1 MGHSGWNPSIGMS
14 PPSAERDPL
23 ERLGD
28 AFQTTSQGVAEG
40 ADACRAPPRGQG
52 WGTVD
57 KPLEAGLW
65 VHWPT
70 RSRRFIVSGRHL

>member
-1 MGHSGWNPSIGMS
+1 MGYSGQSPSTGMS

-28 AFQTTSQGVAEG
+28 AFQTTSQGVAAG

-57 KPLEAGLW
+57 EPLEAGLW
-65 VHWPT
+65 VHWLI
-70 RSRRFIVSGRHL
+70 RSRRFIVSG